1 MIRHFYRRQG
11 ARKSLLLS
19 GSRAFSAICDVKMAK
34 AKTSISAAAGPPA
47 VPLRRSA
54 RNVKRESEDLHSI
67 VKQEEQDSPVVKRSR
82 SIKRE
87 TSVIASPPPSRRRK
101 RVKVEDDAHDYENR
115 DALSPPRISQGAKS
129 RSTSTPKSERKI
141 SASPPPSTKAKSPVK
156 SNAAKEDILQAKKL
170 KSYSQ
175 FATASPYPDFL
186 RPTAAEC
193 KLARRILE
201 RQHGERERPTT
212 GPSNLAPTDAAG
224 CGASPSVL
232 DALVRTIL
240 SQNTSSANST
250 RAKRSMD
257 AEYGGS
263 DQWEA
268 IAAGGQERLQR
279 AIEGGGLAAVK
290 SRVILS
296 ILEQAH
302 ARHGAYSLDHLFAAG
317 DDDAM
322 RELISF
328 RGVGPKTASCVLL
341 FCLGRQ
347 SFAVDTHVH
356 RITGLLGWRPPAASR
371 DETYAHLNTRIP
383 DEDKYALHVLLV
395 THGRICEE
403 CRAGGKSAGKCELRR
418 AFKGGVF
425 TGDADEDLGIK
436 ETKGIKREN
445 SSVEG

>member
-1 MIRHFYRRQG
+1 MLRHFYRKQG

-19 GSRAFSAICDVKMAK
+19 GNRAFSAILDAKMAK
-34 AKTSISAAAGPPA
+34 AKKTSISTAAGPPA

-54 RNVKRESEDLHSI
+54 RNVKRENEDLHSI
-67 VKQEEQDSPVVKRSR
+67 VKQEEDSTIVKQRAL
-82 SIKRE
+82 KRE
-87 TSVIASPPPSRRRK
+87 TPAVTSPPPSRRRK
-101 RVKVEDDAHDYENR
+101 RVKVEDDAHEYGKVNG
-115 DALSPPRISQGAKS
+115 LSPPRISPGRKS
-129 RSTSTPKSERKI
+129 RSTSTPTSKI
-141 SASPPPSTKAKSPVK
+141 KTSASPPPSTKAKNPEK
-156 SNAAKEDILQAKKL
+156 SNSAKEDILQAKKL

-175 FATASPYPDFL
+175 FATASPYPDFR

-193 KLARRILE
+193 ELARRVLE

-232 DALVRTIL
+232 DALVRRIL

-263 DQWEA
+263 DRWEA

-279 AIEGGGLAAVK
+279 AIESGGLAAVK

-302 ARHGAYSLDHLFAAG
+302 ARYGAYSLDHLFTAG

-328 RGVGPKTASCVLL
+328 RGLGPKTASCVLL

-371 DETYAHLNTRIP
+371 DETYAHLNARIP

-395 THGRICEE
+395 THGRVCEE
-403 CRAGGKSAGKCELRR
+403 CRAGGKSIGKCELRK
-418 AFKGGVF
+418 AFKGGVAA
-425 TGDADEDLGIK
+425 GDAGEDLRK
-436 ETKGIKREN
+436 DKAKGIRRKDSN
-445 SSVEG
+445 IEG